1 MCDTQE
7 PRKTP
12 WRYVCLYESCML
24 SKCLSVAPLNLCL
37 GFSVLRLWVPV
48 PPGFPVLVFCIL
60 AAATVDR
67 EDLVAAAG
75 RHPKALQ
82 AATLEDVPQ
91 VEGGRCGIR
100 PPSGSCVWLIV
111 QVQARTSVLRYT
123 GVFFSLLLSCF
134 CLWFSSWNTD
144 TIHQR

>member
-1 MCDTQE
+1 M
-7 PRKTP
+7 
-12 WRYVCLYESCML
+12 
-24 SKCLSVAPLNLCL
+24 SKCGTAEFVSWFFSSEIVGLSPTLCL
-37 GFSVLRLWVPV
+37 GFS
-48 PPGFPVLVFCIL
+48 VLVFCIL

-134 CLWFSSWNTD
+134 VCGFCHGT
-144 TIHQR
+144 